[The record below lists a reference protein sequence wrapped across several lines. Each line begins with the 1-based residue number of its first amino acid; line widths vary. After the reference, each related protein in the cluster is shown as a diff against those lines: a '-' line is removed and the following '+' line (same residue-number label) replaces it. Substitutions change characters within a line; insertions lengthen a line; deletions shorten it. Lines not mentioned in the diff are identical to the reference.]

1 MNFPDSYF
9 EDEVKAG
16 FFVSAKMKSYW
27 AMQLEVLNEI
37 DRICRKHHIQ
47 YFAEWGTLLGT
58 VRHRGYIPWDDD
70 VDIGLYQYGWEQC
83 EPSHSFGPAARNHYV
98 FHYVISGTGTLMA
111 NDSSGNTIKYQVK
124 SGQGFMLFPNQI
136 NTYIADQDLPW
147 EYTWV
152 EFDGLRAKE
161 IVSTAGLS
169 PDHPVY
175 HAGSKDLRNEMMN
188 EMLYIAR
195 HPGSSS
201 ESPFHMIGHLYL
213 FLDYFMRSAA
223 TVRMNQSGK
232 IRDFYIKEA
241 LSYIE
246 QNFQNN
252 ITIEDIAAFCGLN
265 RSYFGKIFHDTI
277 GKSPQ
282 EFLISYRM
290 TKAAELLKL
299 TSLSIADIG
308 NAVGYPNQLHFSRA
322 FKNVYGTSPRSWRN
336 TNKLEPD

>member
-1 MNFPDSYF
+1 
-9 EDEVKAG
+9 
-16 FFVSAKMKSYW
+16 
-27 AMQLEVLNEI
+27 
-37 DRICRKHHIQ
+37 
-47 YFAEWGTLLGT
+47 
-58 VRHRGYIPWDDD
+58 
-70 VDIGLYQYGWEQC
+70 
-83 EPSHSFGPAARNHYV
+83 
-98 FHYVISGTGTLMA
+98 
-111 NDSSGNTIKYQVK
+111 
-124 SGQGFMLFPNQI
+124 MLFPNQI

>member
-1 MNFPDSYF
+1 
-9 EDEVKAG
+9 
-16 FFVSAKMKSYW
+16 
-27 AMQLEVLNEI
+27 
-37 DRICRKHHIQ
+37 
-47 YFAEWGTLLGT
+47 
-58 VRHRGYIPWDDD
+58 
-70 VDIGLYQYGWEQC
+70 
-83 EPSHSFGPAARNHYV
+83 
-98 FHYVISGTGTLMA
+98 
-111 NDSSGNTIKYQVK
+111 
-124 SGQGFMLFPNQI
+124 MLFPNQI

-175 HAGSKDLRNEMMN
+175 HAGSKDLRNEMIN

>member
-1 MNFPDSYF
+1 M
-9 EDEVKAG
+9 
-16 FFVSAKMKSYW
+16 
-27 AMQLEVLNEI
+27 I
-37 DRICRKHHIQ
+37 
-47 YFAEWGTLLGT
+47 
-58 VRHRGYIPWDDD
+58 
-70 VDIGLYQYGWEQC
+70 
-83 EPSHSFGPAARNHYV
+83 
-98 FHYVISGTGTLMA
+98 
-111 NDSSGNTIKYQVK
+111 
-124 SGQGFMLFPNQI
+124 
-136 NTYIADQDLPW
+136 
-147 EYTWV
+147 
-152 EFDGLRAKE
+152 
-161 IVSTAGLS
+161 
-169 PDHPVY
+169 
-175 HAGSKDLRNEMMN
+175 N

-201 ESPFHMIGHLYL
+201 ESPFHMISHLYL
-213 FLDYFMRSAA
+213 FVDYFMHSAA

-299 TSLSIADIG
+299 TSLSVADIG

-322 FKNVYGTSPRSWRN
+322 SKNVYGTSPRSWRN

>member
-1 MNFPDSYF
+1 
-9 EDEVKAG
+9 
-16 FFVSAKMKSYW
+16 
-27 AMQLEVLNEI
+27 
-37 DRICRKHHIQ
+37 
-47 YFAEWGTLLGT
+47 
-58 VRHRGYIPWDDD
+58 
-70 VDIGLYQYGWEQC
+70 
-83 EPSHSFGPAARNHYV
+83 
-98 FHYVISGTGTLMA
+98 
-111 NDSSGNTIKYQVK
+111 
-124 SGQGFMLFPNQI
+124 MLFPNQI

-175 HAGSKDLRNEMMN
+175 HAGSKDLRNEMMS